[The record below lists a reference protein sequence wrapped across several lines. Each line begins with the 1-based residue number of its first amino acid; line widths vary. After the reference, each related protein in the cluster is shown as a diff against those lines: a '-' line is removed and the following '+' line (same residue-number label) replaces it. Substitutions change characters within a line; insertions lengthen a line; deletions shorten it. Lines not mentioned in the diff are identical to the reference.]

1 MTGSPL
7 ISRPAP
13 SASPDDSVLAGD
25 GWWPDIDC
33 TKMRDSLRIG
43 EAITHARLIAALE
56 NAVIMVADDLADW
69 RAAQEQAGH
78 AKLDEVRPDQTV
90 NGKPRLV
97 VLFTNAVRYGA
108 AAELADHS
116 TDMSATATDQ
126 TRAEAKQAIACDYER
141 RRLEAVRTILGTT
154 RVAVELI

>member
-7 ISRPAP
+7 ISRPAAP
-13 SASPDDSVLAGD
+13 ASPDESVLAGD

-33 TKMRDSLRIG
+33 VAMRDALRIG
-43 EAITHARLIAALE
+43 EAVTHARLIAALE
-56 NAVIMVADDLADW
+56 NAIITVADDLAAW
-69 RAAQEQAGH
+69 RAAQEQAGV
-78 AKLDEVRPDQTV
+78 AKLADIQASQTV
-90 NGKPRLV
+90 NGKTRLV
-97 VLFTNAVRYGA
+97 VLFTSAVRYGA
-108 AAELADHS
+108 AAELADHT

-126 TRAEAKQAIACDYER
+126 TRAEAKRTMACDYER

>member
-7 ISRPAP
+7 ISRPAAP
-13 SASPDDSVLAGD
+13 ASPDDSVLAGD

-33 TKMRDSLRIG
+33 TQMRDALRIG
-43 EAITHARLIAALE
+43 EAVTHARLIAALE
-56 NAVIMVADDLADW
+56 NAVITVADDLAAW
-69 RAAQEQAGH
+69 RAAQEQAGI
-78 AKLDEVRPDQTV
+78 AKLADIQPSQTV
-90 NGKPRLV
+90 NGKTRLV
-97 VLFTNAVRYGA
+97 VLFTNAVRYAA
-108 AAELADHS
+108 AAELADHT

-126 TRAEAKQAIACDYER
+126 TRAEAKRATACDYDR